1 MVAEEA
7 DMTGRKDSGG
17 YSMEEQ
23 RGLFPWRSLFPRIL
37 DCKSPCM
44 LISTSGRLAML
55 VNPLI
60 GE

>member
-7 DMTGRKDSGG
+7 DMMGRKDSGG

-23 RGLFPWRSLFPRIL
+23 RDLFPWRSLFPRIL

-44 LISTSGRLAML
+44 LIYLREACH
-55 VNPLI
+55 I
-60 GE
+60 G